1 MLIIIII
8 IIVMLDQKVK
18 VGNIKVLH
26 YQVAKIHELEN

>member
-8 IIVMLDQKVK
+8 IIMLDQKAK

-26 YQVAKIHELEN
+26 HQVAKIHGSEN

>member
-8 IIVMLDQKVK
+8 IIMLDQKVK

-26 YQVAKIHELEN
+26 YQVAKIHESEN